1 MSTQQGL
8 SFSVFPRPFGVKV
21 QWFWPEG
28 SREGDVVAVQAL
40 RGKALTEL
48 QIVRFPKDRA
58 FINGLRLGEAVQ
70 IRARMMSDASDYP
83 AWQVRDWRNATSL
96 TNISDWRNASTL
108 SSVEVQ
114 EDPHVIYGATVQ
126 DLSFESPH
134 IREARI
140 AAGSIRMTAGDDI
153 ERQALREV
161 LVEVLPRT
169 ESKNAIAVAADI
181 ATAVSAAFKRLD
193 NLRDTDAGKS

>member
-83 AWQVRDWRNATSL
+83 AWQVSDWRNATS
-96 TNISDWRNASTL
+96 ST
-108 SSVEVQ
+108 SITDVEAAGTTSL
-114 EDPHVIYGATVQ
+114 EWKSPGPFHVSRAH
-126 DLSFESPH
+126 LE
-134 IREARI
+134 EAGI
-140 AAGSIRMTAGDDI
+140 AAGSTCMTAGDDI

-169 ESKNAIAVAADI
+169 ESKNAIAVAADM

-193 NLRDTDAGKS
+193 NLRDPDAGKS

>member
-83 AWQVRDWRNATSL
+83 AWQVSDWRNATS
-96 TNISDWRNASTL
+96 ST
-108 SSVEVQ
+108 SITDVEAAGTTSL
-114 EDPHVIYGATVQ
+114 EWKSPGPFHVSRAY
-126 DLSFESPH
+126 LE
-134 IREARI
+134 EAGI
-140 AAGSIRMTAGDDI
+140 AAGSIRTTAGDDI

-169 ESKNAIAVAADI
+169 ESKNAIAVAADM

-193 NLRDTDAGKS
+193 NLRDPDAGKS